1 MKLTKIQS
9 ISLNDNRTPKNDLKV
24 LLTEEFGLQ
33 VTESFEIS
41 SEDCGFD
48 CTTFLSRSD
57 VLSLPK
63 RGKDYWSMDTRKHLN
78 LLFTGQNKVEKED
91 YKRGQIDTET
101 FLFWIEM

>member
-9 ISLNDNRTPKNDLKV
+9 ISLNDNRTPENDLKV

-63 RGKDYWSMDTRKHLN
+63 RGKDYWLKDTRKPLN
-78 LLFTGQNKVEKED
+78 LLFTGPNKVEKED
-91 YKRGQIDTET
+91 FKRGQIDTET